1 MASSSVSGPRQQPSF
16 PRALTIAALVF
27 VVAPIVIAL
36 MTPFVA
42 SLSVQWGLYPWLDF
56 FWIGSGG
63 VFPLLGIALSAV
75 TVVRYRRA
83 QEKRWRGLAVV
94 ALVLGALEAVPMG
107 AAAIYLISIGGWRF
121 LI

>member
-1 MASSSVSGPRQQPSF
+1 MASSSVSGPQQRLSH
-16 PRALTIAALVF
+16 PRTLTDAALVF
-27 VVAPIVIAL
+27 VVAPFLIAL
-36 MTPFVA
+36 MVPFEA

-63 VFPLLGIALSAV
+63 VSPLLGIALSAV
-75 TVVRYRRA
+75 AVVGYRRA
-83 QEKRWRGLAVV
+83 QEKTGRGLAVV
-94 ALVLGALEAVPMG
+94 ALVLGALEAVPIG

>member
-1 MASSSVSGPRQQPSF
+1 MASSSVSGPQQRPST
-16 PRALTIAALVF
+16 PRALTIAALIF

-36 MTPFVA
+36 MAPFEA

-56 FWIGSGG
+56 FWIGIGG
-63 VFPLLGIALSAV
+63 VSPLIGIALSAV
-75 TVVRYRRA
+75 AVVGYRRA
-83 QEKRWRGLAVV
+83 QEKKGRGLAVV